1 MPKPRKGEKE
11 QKFVS
16 RFMSSGEA
24 INSFPEA
31 KQRAAVAYSE
41 FTRRPKKR
49 KG

>member
-1 MPKPRKGEKE
+1 VPKPRKGEKE
-11 QKFVS
+11 QRFVS

-24 INSFPEA
+24 RESFPDS

-41 FTRRPKKR
+41 FTRRKKR